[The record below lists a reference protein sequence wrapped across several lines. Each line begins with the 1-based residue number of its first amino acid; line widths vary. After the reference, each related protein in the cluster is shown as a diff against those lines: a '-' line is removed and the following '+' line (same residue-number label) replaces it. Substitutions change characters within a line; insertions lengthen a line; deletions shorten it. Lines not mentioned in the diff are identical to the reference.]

1 MNCIVLAVAE
11 PAQLD
16 KRRNCKVT
24 SFINT
29 WELKK
34 FQKNSLFFVT
44 KVFMTLLLNNSVSV
58 VQGIN
63 YFILKLLPVQLMIEA
78 RQETLM
84 IGGAYQFS
92 DFDFTS

>member
-1 MNCIVLAVAE
+1 MVLPIAE